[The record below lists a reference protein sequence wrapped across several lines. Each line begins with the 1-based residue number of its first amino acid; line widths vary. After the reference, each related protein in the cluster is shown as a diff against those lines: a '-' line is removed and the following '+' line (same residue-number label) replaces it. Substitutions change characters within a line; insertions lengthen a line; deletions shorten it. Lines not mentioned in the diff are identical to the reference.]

1 MIEITRY
8 LLAAAVAQSH
18 LWPKGQDWMGQI
30 AVFAFYTLSGYLITR
45 VLNDRYG
52 FGWRGTGAF
61 VLNRIL
67 RLAPA
72 YYIILA
78 IALGALTVLPL
89 QDFHFLIRMP
99 ETPAEIVTNL
109 TVIGQVTFDYRQWIS
124 LAKPLITSWSLSIE
138 LCCYLLLALYFA
150 RTPARLWA
158 FAIIGALAI
167 TASTGW
173 CIAVDPTG
181 YGPYCL
187 QNRYGVI
194 QAGFIPFAA
203 GGLFYFHRPA
213 LTAWIGAR
221 LKLLAIVFAL
231 AWLSMFAGRWLSATI
246 GPFLGIP
253 FTYLLLTAAGNYRP
267 TRLFDFFGRSSYH
280 LFIAHMPIAAILV
293 TGFDLPPYKFVTM
306 IVSIAVALSLSAFL
320 VPLEWRVEGLRRR
333 IAGRHR
339 AGAAPVSAAPAAELR
354 KS

>member
-61 VLNRIL
+61 VLNRVL

-78 IALGALTVLPL
+78 IAIGALTVLPL

-99 ETPAEIVTNL
+99 TTPAEIVTNL

-124 LAKPLITSWSLSIE
+124 LAKPLTTSWSLSIE

-150 RTPARLWA
+150 RTPARLWG

-203 GGLFYFHRPA
+203 GGLFYFYRTTV
-213 LTAWIGAR
+213 TAWIRAR
-221 LKLLAIVFAL
+221 FKLLAILFAL
-231 AWLSMFAGRWLSATI
+231 AWLSMFAGRWLHATV

-253 FTYLLLTAAGNYRP
+253 FTYLLLTVAGDYRP
-267 TRLFDFFGRSSYH
+267 TRLADFFGRASYH
-280 LFIAHMPIAAILV
+280 LFIAHMPIGAILV
-293 TGFDLPPYKFVTM
+293 TGAGLTPNKFVTM
-306 IVSIAVALSLSAFL
+306 IASIAVALALSGLL

-333 IAGRHR
+333 IAGRHDGQ
-339 AGAAPVSAAPAAELR
+339 ALTNAASGSTTTTVP
-354 KS
+354 